1 MAVFLKHA
9 HSQQCQ
15 RLFFLKG
22 TFKHCPSLWGSQ
34 LIGLIHVRV
43 DKHALINFWYG
54 HYLKS
59 KITITKQ
66 VERLG
71 ECFAETMLYAVTQ
84 LRVSY
89 FHTDCNQE
97 CFFFFFS
104 LLSAWKMDQM
114 CLWGWMYWGS
124 CSLSH
129 LTTSL
134 DCCSLFFQLV
144 LNAGFVHLCEVVIYF
159 LYTCFSHWI
168 TD

>member
-43 DKHALINFWYG
+43 DKHALISFWYS

-66 VERLG
+66 VECLG
-71 ECFAETMLYAVTQ
+71 ECSAETMLLLSYVFHISTQ
-84 LRVSY
+84 TVIKSV
-89 FHTDCNQE
+89 
-97 CFFFFFS
+97 FS
-104 LLSAWKMDQM
+104 LLSAWKTDQM

-134 DCCSLFFQLV
+134 DRCSLFLQLV

>member
-97 CFFFFFS
+97 CFFFFF
-104 LLSAWKMDQM
+104 L
-114 CLWGWMYWGS
+114 
-124 CSLSH
+124 CSLPERWTKCVSEDEC
-129 LTTSL
+129 TE
-134 DCCSLFFQLV
+134 V
-144 LNAGFVHLCEVVIYF
+144 AVHCHIWQH
-159 LYTCFSHWI
+159 HWI
-168 TD
+168 AAVCFFNLFWTLDLCTCVKLLYIFCIRVSHIE

>member
-43 DKHALINFWYG
+43 DKHALISFWYG

-66 VERLG
+66 VECLG
-71 ECFAETMLYAVTQ
+71 ECSAETMLLLSYVFHISTQ
-84 LRVSY
+84 TLIKSV
-89 FHTDCNQE
+89 
-97 CFFFFFS
+97 FS
-104 LLSAWKMDQM
+104 LLSAWKTDQM

-134 DCCSLFFQLV
+134 DRCSLFFQLV

>member
-43 DKHALINFWYG
+43 DKHALISFWYG

-66 VERLG
+66 VERLD
-71 ECFAETMLYAVTQ
+71 ECSAETMLLLSYVFHISTQTVIKSVFFLCSLPERRTKCVSEDECTEVAVHCHIWQHHWIAAVCFFNLFWT
-84 LRVSY
+84 LDLCTCVKLLYIFCIRVS
-89 FHTDCNQE
+89 HIE
-97 CFFFFFS
+97 
-104 LLSAWKMDQM
+104 
-114 CLWGWMYWGS
+114 
-124 CSLSH
+124 
-129 LTTSL
+129 
-134 DCCSLFFQLV
+134 
-144 LNAGFVHLCEVVIYF
+144 
-159 LYTCFSHWI
+159 
-168 TD
+168 